1 MNLQE
6 LIDFHV
12 AGAESCEAYA
22 VTPGASEA
30 KNKDIAKH
38 YTKRAKWHRDA
49 VELMKAGQQ
58 RLTVAEQLFRRVIAC
73 GELTRINHAE
83 LEADVCQW
91 LGPVTPEEP
100 VTFGSEYNNLSD
112 EERSGMRVTAR
123 IQEVAALKPA
133 AEQAKSC
140 PNCKVCMGSPGFP
153 ENCLI
158 NGLKP

>member
-49 VELMKAGQQ
+49 VELMKAGKQ
-58 RLTVAEQLFRRVIAC
+58 RLTVAEKRAEMLEREFKKLRDVAHGCYQIASSYSGC
-73 GELTRINHAE
+73 IDGVEEHGGDDHEDPSCAIHHRLYYAMFD
-83 LEADVCQW
+83 AD
-91 LGPVTPEEP
+91 
-100 VTFGSEYNNLSD
+100 
-112 EERSGMRVTAR
+112 
-123 IQEVAALKPA
+123 AALKPA
-133 AEQAKSC
+133 EESERCFHCNQPGGQCCTTAVANGQARD
-140 PNCKVCMGSPGFP
+140 V
-153 ENCLI
+153 
-158 NGLKP
+158 